1 MVDAER
7 ERETETRDIDTRLM
21 MGGEMTDSIDGH
33 RETGETE
40 TRDIDTRHEGWG
52 DDR

>member
-1 MVDAER
+1 
-7 ERETETRDIDTRLM
+7 
-21 MGGEMTDSIDGH
+21 MTDSIDGH